1 MSTNSITSNSSSNAR
16 KGRRKPANGAPEV
29 LSINGQPQEPQQ
41 SQEDASQGQQD
52 ACQAPDKAVRLAALK
67 DKLQSKIKAA
77 EKSPSQA
84 GPSRKG
90 REAIRPRWSD
100 EAEAAAAAAGVRLP
114 GTFPVRGHGW
124 DAAIELGVSAA
135 FCSSPPKG
143 ADPDKEIR
151 AGDVALQAID
161 MIAAD
166 LKVRPISLV
175 ELLEQVEVARL
186 LCASEEASQP
196 DWLDYVAITDSQRK
210 VEGMGLQTC
219 LLYQL
224 AKRLGKPVALTCEGK
239 IQTVTLK
246 KKLV

>member
-1 MSTNSITSNSSSNAR
+1 MSTNSNSSKPTTKN
-16 KGRRKPANGAPEV
+16 RKPVSGAPEIISV
-29 LSINGQPQEPQQ
+29 NGQQPPQQ
-41 SQEDASQGQQD
+41 QED
-52 ACQAPDKAVRLAALK
+52 ACQAPDKAARLAALK

-90 REAIRPRWSD
+90 RDAIRPRWSD

-124 DAAIELGVSAA
+124 DAAIELSVSAA

-161 MIAAD
+161 LIAAD
-166 LKVRPISLV
+166 LKLRPISLV

-186 LCASEEASQP
+186 LCAAQEASQP
-196 DWLDYVAITDSQRK
+196 DWLDYVTISDAQRK
-210 VEGMGLQTC
+210 AEGMGLQTC

-246 KKLV
+246 KEKRLA